1 MRWGGTVFIM
11 NTVPLFN
18 KEMYRVSANHIY
30 DEEKGYSLRHQIAK
44 RVIHLWIINN

>member
-1 MRWGGTVFIM
+1 MVGRNSVFIM

>member
-1 MRWGGTVFIM
+1 MRWGEQCVHYEYCC
-11 NTVPLFN
+11 FN